1 MSTLSNNLG
10 AKMRKNEEDV
20 FVCELCHYKCSK
32 KFNLDRH
39 FLSNKHIK
47 TTFDNLNTTK
57 NEENEKNEENQKK
70 YCCEKC
76 GKEYND
82 RTGLWRHKKVCKIND
97 KIKENNVEDKNNKL
111 IEYLMK
117 ENKEIKEMILEIVK
131 NGTMNNDK
139 NEKIITNI
147 SKVTTIKQ

>member
-82 RTGLWRHKKVCKIND
+82 RTGLWRHKKVCNFD
-97 KIKENNVEDKNNKL
+97 DIKENNVEDKNNKL